1 MKPIL
6 AIIALSLLVLAT
18 PSQAGEQPKP
28 YPLKTC
34 LVSGEKLGE
43 MGTPVVYVYEG
54 QEYKFCCNSCLKKFE
69 ADPTKYSQELGKA
82 GS

>member
-1 MKPIL
+1 MKL
-6 AIIALSLLVLAT
+6 LLTLVALVALSIA
-18 PSQAGEQPKP
+18 SQAGEPPKP

-43 MGTPVVYVYEG
+43 MGAPVVYVYEG
-54 QEYKFCCNSCLKKFE
+54 QEYKFCCKSCLKKFE
-69 ADPTKYSQELGKA
+69 ADPTKYSKELTKA